1 MSLRHPLARVHG
13 LGSAKEGVSHWW
25 AQRLTAIALVPLS
38 VWFLVWLF
46 GLLGADPAA
55 ARASIAQPAV
65 AVLLISFLVALF
77 WHAQLGLQV
86 VVEDYVHSRWLEL
99 TLQIAIKFLAFLGA
113 LAGILAVARI
123 ALAG

>member
-46 GLLGADPAA
+46 GLISAGPDG
-55 ARASIAQPAV
+55 ARAAIAQPV
-65 AVLLISFLVALF
+65 SAVLLIAFLVAIF
-77 WHAQLGLQV
+77 WHAQLGMQV
-86 VVEDYVHSRWLEL
+86 VVEDYVHTRWLEI
-99 TLQIAIKFLAFLGA
+99 TLQIAFKFLAFLGA
-113 LAGILAVARI
+113 LAGIVAVLRI
-123 ALAG
+123 AIAG

>member
-1 MSLRHPLARVHG
+1 MSLKDPLARVHG

-38 VWFLVWLF
+38 VWFMAWLF
-46 GLLGADPAA
+46 CLLGADPGS
-55 ARASIAQPAV
+55 ARAAV
-65 AVLLISFLVALF
+65 ADPVSAFLLIVFLVALF

-86 VVEDYVHSRWLEL
+86 VVEDYVHTRWLEV
-99 TLQIAIKFLAFLGA
+99 TLQISIRFLAFLGA
-113 LAGILAVARI
+113 LAGILAVMRI